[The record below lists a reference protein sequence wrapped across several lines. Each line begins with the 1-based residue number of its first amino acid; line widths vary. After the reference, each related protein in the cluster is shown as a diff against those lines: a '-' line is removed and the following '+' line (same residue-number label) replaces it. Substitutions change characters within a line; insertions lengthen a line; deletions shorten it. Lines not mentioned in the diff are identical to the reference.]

1 MRIWIAVLVLVGLVA
16 PASAQGLPQTGSLDR
31 FMKES
36 ATQKEQKELQQIVVR
51 KRTRGGAAKKPATA
65 GKHAPPGATDFQQ
78 SGSRPY
84 VDSFLQNVQVDANA
98 KQHLRQVFEAAFE
111 SVNKALRPNNVAAAM
126 GYALGVAIQIAN
138 DLEPPDADAKELTT
152 GINDMLAASQEFKQL
167 GPAER
172 QVLYEGFVMTGAML
186 MIAHNAGKNDP
197 SIRAQAQEM
206 ARNVISQLSGQVA
219 K

>member
-1 MRIWIAVLVLVGLVA
+1 MRIWIALVVMFGLVA
-16 PASAQGLPQTGSLDR
+16 PAAAQGLPQTGSLDR

-36 ATQKEQKELQQIVVR
+36 ASQQSQKELQQIVVR
-51 KRTRGGAAKKPATA
+51 KRTRGAGAKKPAKA
-65 GKHAPPGATDFQQ
+65 GKHAPLGVTDFQQ

-84 VDSFLQNVQVDANA
+84 MDMFLQNLNVDASG

-126 GYALGVAIQIAN
+126 GYALGVAIQIVN
-138 DLEPPDADAKELTT
+138 DVELPDTDAKELVT
-152 GINDMLAASQEFKQL
+152 GINDMLAASQEFKGL
-167 GPAER
+167 GMAER
-172 QVLYEGFVMTGAML
+172 QTLYEGFVMTGAML

-197 SIRAQAQEM
+197 SIRSQSQEM

>member
-1 MRIWIAVLVLVGLVA
+1 MRIWIALAVVVGLVA
-16 PASAQGLPQTGSLDR
+16 PVTAQGLPQTGSLDR

-36 ATQKEQKELQQIVVR
+36 GAQQSQKELQQIVGR
-51 KRTRGGAAKKPATA
+51 KRTRGTARKPPKA
-65 GKHAPPGATDFQQ
+65 GKHAPAGATDFQQ

-84 VDSFLQNVQVDANA
+84 VETFLQSVNVDANA
-98 KQHLRQVFEAAFE
+98 KTHLRAVFEAAFE

-126 GYALGVAIQIAN
+126 GYALGVAIQIVN
-138 DLEPPDADAKELTT
+138 DVELPDADAKELVT
-152 GINDMLAASQEFKQL
+152 GINDMLAASQEFKGL
-167 GPAER
+167 GQAER

-197 SIRAQAQEM
+197 SIRQQSQDM

-219 K
+219 R

>member
-1 MRIWIAVLVLVGLVA
+1 MRMWIALAVVIGLA
-16 PASAQGLPQTGSLDR
+16 LPAEAQGLPQTGSLDR

-36 ATQKEQKELQQIVVR
+36 ASQQSQKELQQIVVR
-51 KRTRGGAAKKPATA
+51 KRTRGGARKPAKA
-65 GKHAPPGATDFQQ
+65 GRHAPAGATDFVQN
-78 SGSRPY
+78 GTRPY
-84 VDSFLQNVQVDANA
+84 MDAFLQQLSVDASG
-98 KQHLRQVFEAAFE
+98 KQHLREVFEAAFE

-126 GYALGVAIQIAN
+126 GYALGVSIQIVN
-138 DLEPPDADAKELTT
+138 DVELPDADAKELVT
-152 GINDMLAASQEFKQL
+152 GINDMLAASQEFKGL
-167 GPAER
+167 GQAER

-197 SIRAQAQEM
+197 SIRQQSQDM